1 MSIRSHSPVPSA
13 GGSISIAAAA
23 PVAPVD
29 GFYDD
34 APAVVAANYPPG
46 PAAHPPGNGAATAGG
61 ASLGVSFGVVATT
74 TNNAAANANAAGQNN
89 TPMGVAGENFLNY
102 LTPAQPAMTVI
113 SAFTGQ
119 HPPPPLASVAPR
131 LAVSTV
137 GGPPGQTGS
146 SNTIERTYARAA
158 DTMGFAQSRPAVSQG
173 DSVSHGGDDDERGE
187 ENAEAVVAAAMARMP
202 PPWASSLAPMMGRAP
217 PPNGVL
223 PHAASGV
230 AMAAAAAQA
239 RARLPQLSVGGGT
252 APSKPLDDAVFAQ
265 PGAAAAAAAP
275 AAAAP
280 AAPAAPAHPTSP
292 RGDAVPPPPSLEEKE
307 EGTNEEGTARPT
319 AGAGVGARA
328 ASRDDGNAEEQKTK
342 RRRRENPNS

>member
-1 MSIRSHSPVPSA
+1 MPSA

-46 PAAHPPGNGAATAGG
+46 PAAHPHGNGAATAGG
-61 ASLGVSFGVVATT
+61 ASLGVSLGVVATT

-252 APSKPLDDAVFAQ
+252 APSP
-265 PGAAAAAAAP
+265 
-275 AAAAP
+275 
-280 AAPAAPAHPTSP
+280 
-292 RGDAVPPPPSLEEKE
+292 
-307 EGTNEEGTARPT
+307 
-319 AGAGVGARA
+319 
-328 ASRDDGNAEEQKTK
+328 
-342 RRRRENPNS
+342 